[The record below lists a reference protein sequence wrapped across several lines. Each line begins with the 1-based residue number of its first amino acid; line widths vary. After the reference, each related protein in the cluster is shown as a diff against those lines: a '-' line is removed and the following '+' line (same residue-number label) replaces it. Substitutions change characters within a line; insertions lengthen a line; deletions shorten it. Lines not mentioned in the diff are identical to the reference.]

1 MMVWSTLL
9 LAFRALRRNSLR
21 SALTMLGIVIGVA
34 AVIAIVTLGSGASAR
49 VSAGV
54 SSLGDRLLFVNPG
67 TNLGGPQRGVTVRQ
81 FTMRDVAAIER
92 DVTGVE
98 AVSPTA
104 NTPVTAVYGNNHWP
118 VNVTGVTKEYFSV
131 RNAML
136 VRGSEFDEGQYQG
149 GRLVCIIGKTV
160 REQLFGSSDAV
171 GETIRIGIASCPVV
185 GELESKGQSGF
196 GQDQD
201 NVILAPLRAV
211 QSRLVGNEDISSIG
225 VSVAPWAANAD
236 VKAGIEALLR
246 VRRNIAP
253 QDDDN
258 FRVMDLA
265 EIAGVLADVTGALT
279 LFLAAIAAVSL
290 LVGGI
295 GIMNIML
302 VSVTE
307 RTREIGIRLAI
318 GALESEVLAQFLVE
332 AVILT
337 TFGGAIGVALGLA
350 GSFAASRALSFPF
363 VLSPAVII
371 GAFAFS
377 ALIGVVFGFM
387 PARRAARLDPID
399 ALRHE

>member
-1 MMVWSTLL
+1 MIWTTLL
-9 LAFRALRRNSLR
+9 LAFRALRRNTLR

-34 AVIAIVTLGSGASAR
+34 AVIAIVTLGSGASQR

-81 FTMRDVAAIER
+81 FTMRDVDAIQR

-118 VNVTGVTKEYFSV
+118 VNVTGVTKDYFSV
-131 RNAML
+131 RNAVV
-136 VRGSEFDEGQYQG
+136 VRGTEFNEGQYQS

-160 REQLFGSSDAV
+160 RDELFGSSDPV
-171 GETIRIGIASCPVV
+171 GASIRIGITSCPVV

-211 QSRLVGNEDISSIG
+211 QTRLVGNEDVTSIG
-225 VSVAPWAANAD
+225 VSVEPWAANSD
-236 VKAGIEALLR
+236 VKAAIEALMR
-246 VRRNIAP
+246 VRRNIGA
-253 QDDDN
+253 QDSDN

-265 EIAGVLADVTGALT
+265 EIAGVLADVTGVLT

-337 TFGGAIGVALGLA
+337 TLGGGIGVALGLA
-350 GSFAASRALSFPF
+350 GSFAASRALNFPF
-363 VLSPAVII
+363 VLSPTVIL

>member
-1 MMVWSTLL
+1 MVWSTLL

-34 AVIAIVTLGSGASAR
+34 AVIAIVTLGSGASQR

-54 SSLGDRLLFVNPG
+54 SSLGERLLFVNPG

-81 FTMRDVAAIER
+81 FTMRDVEAIQR
-92 DVTGVE
+92 DVPGVE
-98 AVSPTA
+98 AVSPTS

-118 VNVTGVTKEYFSV
+118 VNVTGITKEYFPV
-131 RNAML
+131 RNATL
-136 VRGSEFDEGQYQG
+136 VRGVEFDEGQYQS
-149 GRLVCIIGKTV
+149 GRLVCIIGQTV
-160 REQLFGSSDAV
+160 REQLFGSTDPV
-171 GETIRIGIASCPVV
+171 GESIRIGIVSCPVV

-225 VSVAPWAANAD
+225 VSVAPWATNAD
-236 VKAGIEALLR
+236 VKARIEALLR
-246 VRRNIAP
+246 VRRNIGA
-253 QDDDN
+253 QDSDN
-258 FRVMDLA
+258 FRVMDLT

-337 TFGGAIGVALGLA
+337 TFGGAIGVGLGLA

-363 VLSPAVII
+363 VLSPAVIL

>member
-1 MMVWSTLL
+1 MIWSTLL

-34 AVIAIVTLGSGASAR
+34 AVIAIVTLGSGASQR

-81 FTMRDVAAIER
+81 FTMRDVDAIQR
-92 DVTGVE
+92 DISGVE

-118 VNVTGVTKEYFSV
+118 VNVTGITKEYFSV
-131 RNAML
+131 RNAAL
-136 VRGSEFDEGQYQG
+136 VRGAEFNEGQYQS
-149 GRLVCIIGKTV
+149 GRLVCVIGKTV
-160 REQLFGSSDAV
+160 REQLFGSTDPV
-171 GETIRIGIASCPVV
+171 GESIRIGIASCPVV

-225 VSVAPWAANAD
+225 VSVAPWATNAD
-236 VKAGIEALLR
+236 VKTRIEALLR
-246 VRRNIAP
+246 VRRNIGA
-253 QDDDN
+253 QDSDN
-258 FRVMDLA
+258 FRVMDLT

-307 RTREIGIRLAI
+307 RTREIGIRRAL
-318 GALESEVLAQFLVE
+318 GAKRRDITFQFLI
-332 AVILT
+332 AVMPGI
-337 TFGGAIGVALGLA
+337 
-350 GSFAASRALSFPF
+350 
-363 VLSPAVII
+363 
-371 GAFAFS
+371 
-377 ALIGVVFGFM
+377 VFGVY
-387 PARRAARLDPID
+387 PARRAAYLDPVE
-399 ALRHE
+399 ALRSE

>member
-1 MMVWSTLL
+1 MIWTTLL
-9 LAFRALRRNSLR
+9 LAFRALHRNSLR
-21 SALTMLGIVIGVA
+21 SGLTMLGIVIGVA

-81 FTMRDVAAIER
+81 FTMRDVEAIQR
-92 DVTGVE
+92 DVAGVE

-118 VNVTGVTKEYFSV
+118 VNVTGITKEYFAV
-131 RNAML
+131 RNATL
-136 VRGSEFDEGQYQG
+136 VRGTEFNEGQYQS

-160 REQLFGSSDAV
+160 REQLFGSSDPV
-171 GETIRIGIASCPVV
+171 GASIRVGISSCPVI

-201 NVILAPLRAV
+201 DVILAPLRAV
-211 QSRLVGNEDISSIG
+211 QSRLVGNEDVSSIG
-225 VSVAPWAANAD
+225 VSVEPWATNTDA
-236 VKAGIEALLR
+236 KTGIEALMR
-246 VRRNIAP
+246 VRRNIGE
-253 QDDDN
+253 QDSDN

-265 EIAGVLADVTGALT
+265 EIAGVLADVTGVLT

-337 TFGGAIGVALGLA
+337 TFGGAIGVGLGLA
-350 GSFAASRALSFPF
+350 GSFVASRALNFPF
-363 VLSPAVII
+363 VLSPAVIA
-371 GAFAFS
+371 GAFVFS

>member
-1 MMVWSTLL
+1 
-9 LAFRALRRNSLR
+9 
-21 SALTMLGIVIGVA
+21 
-34 AVIAIVTLGSGASAR
+34 
-49 VSAGV
+49 
-54 SSLGDRLLFVNPG
+54 VNPG

-81 FTMRDVAAIER
+81 FTMRDVDAIQR
-92 DVTGVE
+92 DISGVE

-118 VNVTGVTKEYFSV
+118 VNVTGITKEYFSV
-131 RNAML
+131 RNAAL
-136 VRGSEFDEGQYQG
+136 VRGAEFNEGQYQS
-149 GRLVCIIGKTV
+149 GRLVCVIGKTV
-160 REQLFGSSDAV
+160 REQLFGSTDPV
-171 GETIRIGIASCPVV
+171 GESIRIGIASCPVV

-225 VSVAPWAANAD
+225 VSVAPWATNAD
-236 VKAGIEALLR
+236 VKTRIEALLR
-246 VRRNIAP
+246 VRRNIGA
-253 QDDDN
+253 QDSDN
-258 FRVMDLA
+258 FRVMDLT

-318 GALESEVLAQFLVE
+318 GALEGEVLAQFLVE

-337 TFGGAIGVALGLA
+337 TFGGAIGVGLGLA
-350 GSFAASRALSFPF
+350 GSFAAARALSFPF
-363 VLSPAVII
+363 VLSPAVIL

>member
-1 MMVWSTLL
+1 MIFSTLL
-9 LAFRALRRNSLR
+9 LAFRALRRNALR

-34 AVIAIVTLGSGASAR
+34 AVIAIVTLGSGASQR

-81 FTMRDVAAIER
+81 FTMRDVDAIER
-92 DVTGVE
+92 DVPGVE

-118 VNVTGVTKEYFSV
+118 VNVTGVTKEYFPV
-131 RNAML
+131 RNAAL
-136 VRGSEFDEGQYQG
+136 VRGVEFDEGQYQS

-160 REQLFGSSDAV
+160 REELFGSSDPV
-171 GETIRIGIASCPVV
+171 GASIRIGIVSCPVV

-211 QSRLVGNEDISSIG
+211 QSRLVGNEDVSSIG
-225 VSVAPWAANAD
+225 VSVAPWATNAD
-236 VKAGIEALLR
+236 VKARIEALMR
-246 VRRNIAP
+246 VRRNIAD
-253 QDDDN
+253 QDNDN

-265 EIAGVLADVTGALT
+265 EIAGVLADVTGVLT

-337 TFGGAIGVALGLA
+337 TLGGAIGVGLGLA
-350 GSFAASRALSFPF
+350 GSFAASRALNFPF
-363 VLSPAVII
+363 VLSPAVIL

>member
-1 MMVWSTLL
+1 MIWSTLL

-34 AVIAIVTLGSGASAR
+34 AVIAIVTLGSGASQR

-81 FTMRDVAAIER
+81 FTMRDVDAIQR
-92 DVTGVE
+92 DVPGVE

-118 VNVTGVTKEYFSV
+118 VNVTGVTKEYFPV
-131 RNAML
+131 RNAAL
-136 VRGSEFDEGQYQG
+136 VRGVEFDEGQYQS

-160 REQLFGSSDAV
+160 RDELFGSSDPV
-171 GETIRIGIASCPVV
+171 GASIRIGIVSCPVV

-225 VSVAPWAANAD
+225 VSVAPWATNSD
-236 VKAGIEALLR
+236 VKARIEALLR
-246 VRRNIAP
+246 VRRNIAE
-253 QDDDN
+253 QDSDN

-265 EIAGVLADVTGALT
+265 EIAGVLADVTGVLT

-337 TFGGAIGVALGLA
+337 TLGGAIGVGLGLA
-350 GSFAASRALSFPF
+350 GSFAASRALNFPF
-363 VLSPAVII
+363 VLSPAVIL

>member
-1 MMVWSTLL
+1 MIWTTLL

-21 SALTMLGIVIGVA
+21 SGLTMLGIVIGVA

-81 FTMRDVAAIER
+81 FTMRDVEAIQR
-92 DVTGVE
+92 DVAGVE

-118 VNVTGVTKEYFSV
+118 VNVTGITKEYFAV
-131 RNAML
+131 RNATL
-136 VRGSEFDEGQYQG
+136 VRGTEFNEGQYQS

-160 REQLFGSSDAV
+160 REQLFGSSDPV
-171 GETIRIGIASCPVV
+171 GASIRVGISSCPVI
-185 GELESKGQSGF
+185 GELDSKGQSGF

-211 QSRLVGNEDISSIG
+211 QSRLVGNEDVSSIG
-225 VSVAPWAANAD
+225 VSVEPWATNAD
-236 VKAGIEALLR
+236 AKTGIEALMR
-246 VRRNIAP
+246 VRRNIGE
-253 QDDDN
+253 QDSDN

-265 EIAGVLADVTGALT
+265 EIAGVLADVTGVLT

-337 TFGGAIGVALGLA
+337 TFGGAIGVGLGLA
-350 GSFAASRALSFPF
+350 GSFAASRALNFPF
-363 VLSPAVII
+363 VLSPGVIA
-371 GAFAFS
+371 GAFVFS

>member
-1 MMVWSTLL
+1 MIWSTLL

-34 AVIAIVTLGSGASAR
+34 AVIAIVTLGSGASQR

-81 FTMRDVAAIER
+81 FTMRDVDTIQR
-92 DVTGVE
+92 DVSGVE
-98 AVSPTA
+98 AVSPTS

-118 VNVTGVTKEYFSV
+118 VNVTGITKDYFSV
-131 RNAML
+131 RNA
-136 VRGSEFDEGQYQG
+136 VVARGTEFNDGQYQS

-160 REQLFGSSDAV
+160 REQLFGSSDPV
-171 GETIRIGIASCPVV
+171 GASIRIGITSCPVV

-211 QSRLVGNEDISSIG
+211 QSRLVGNEDVTSIG
-225 VSVAPWAANAD
+225 VSVAPWATNAD
-236 VKAGIEALLR
+236 VKAAIEALMR
-246 VRRNIAP
+246 VRRNIGA
-253 QDDDN
+253 QDSDN

-265 EIAGVLADVTGALT
+265 EIAGVLADVTGVLT

-337 TFGGAIGVALGLA
+337 TLGGSIGVALGLA

-363 VLSPAVII
+363 VLSPTVIL

>member
-1 MMVWSTLL
+1 MIWSTLL

-34 AVIAIVTLGSGASAR
+34 AVIAIVTLGSGASQR

-81 FTMRDVAAIER
+81 FTMRDVDAIQR
-92 DVTGVE
+92 DVPGVE

-104 NTPVTAVYGNNHWP
+104 NTPVTAVYGNSHWP
-118 VNVTGVTKEYFSV
+118 VNVTGITKEYFPV
-131 RNAML
+131 RNAAL
-136 VRGSEFDEGQYQG
+136 VRGVEFDEGQYQS

-160 REQLFGSSDAV
+160 REELFGSSDPV
-171 GETIRIGIASCPVV
+171 GASIRIGIVSCPVV

-211 QSRLVGNEDISSIG
+211 HSRLVGNEDISSIG
-225 VSVAPWAANAD
+225 VSVAPWATNAD
-236 VKAGIEALLR
+236 VKARIEALMR
-246 VRRNIAP
+246 IRRNIAE
-253 QDDDN
+253 QDSDN

-265 EIAGVLADVTGALT
+265 EIAGVLADVTGVLT

-318 GALESEVLAQFLVE
+318 GALENEVLAQFLVE

-337 TFGGAIGVALGLA
+337 TLGGAIGVALGLT
-350 GSFAASRALSFPF
+350 GSFAASRALNFPF
-363 VLSPAVII
+363 VLSPTVIL

>member
-1 MMVWSTLL
+1 MIWSTLV
-9 LAFRALRRNSLR
+9 LAVRALRRNSLR
-21 SALTMLGIVIGVA
+21 SALTMLGIVIGVG
-34 AVIAIVTLGSGASAR
+34 AVIAIVTLGQGASRR
-49 VSAGV
+49 VSTGV

-67 TNLGGPQRGVTVRQ
+67 TNIGGPQRGVTIRQ
-81 FTMRDVAAIER
+81 FSMRDAEAIARE
-92 DVTGVE
+92 VPGVE

-104 NTPVTAVYGNNHWP
+104 SSGVTAVYGNNHWP
-118 VNVTGVTKEYFSV
+118 VNVTGVTKEYFAV
-131 RNAML
+131 RNATL
-136 VRGSEFDEGQYQG
+136 VRGNEFNEAQYQS
-149 GRLVCIIGKTV
+149 GRLVCILGKTV
-160 REQLFGSSDAV
+160 REELFGATDPV
-171 GETIRIGIASCPVV
+171 GASIRVGIASCPVV

-196 GQDQD
+196 GNDQD

-211 QSRLVGNEDISSIG
+211 QSRLVGNEDVSSIG

-236 VKAGIEALLR
+236 VKAAVEALMRL
-246 VRRNIAP
+246 RRNIAD
-253 QDDDN
+253 QDSDN

-265 EIAGVLADVTGALT
+265 EVAGVLADVTGVLT
-279 LFLAAIAAVSL
+279 LFLGAIAAVSL

-337 TFGGAIGVALGLA
+337 TFGGAVGVLLGLL

-363 VLSPAVII
+363 VVSPTVIAI
-371 GAFAFS
+371 AFVFS
-377 ALIGVVFGFM
+377 ALIGVVFGFV